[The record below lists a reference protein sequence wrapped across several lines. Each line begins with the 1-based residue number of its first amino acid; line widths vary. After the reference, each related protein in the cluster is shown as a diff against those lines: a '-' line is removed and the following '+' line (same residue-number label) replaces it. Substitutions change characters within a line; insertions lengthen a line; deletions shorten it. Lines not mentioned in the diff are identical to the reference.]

1 VGSERRFTLKRE
13 LGSGAFG
20 TVYLAEMESMGGFK
34 KDVAVK
40 LLNESL
46 GNFADASK
54 RLRDEARLLGKLQ
67 HRNIVRVDDLLR
79 LDGRWA
85 IVMEHIQGYDLELV
99 IRAREELGEAMGP
112 VAVMEV
118 VFGVAGALDA
128 AWSSKA
134 GGEEPLCVVHRD
146 IKPSNIRLTHSGEVK
161 VLDFGIARAEFS
173 GREALTGQIRYG
185 SLGYLSPE
193 RLIGE
198 PEVPAGD
205 VFAVGCVAYEL
216 LVGEALGRVE
226 LKPESQGLQVQAAL
240 DRVRA
245 TLEGQPPEA
254 VEQWLAL
261 LEGCLAYEVD
271 DRPTSGE
278 LAAGAKALAKKF
290 EGEALHVFSERAL
303 AKLPQVFDD
312 QTRPARGVLTEEGL
326 TTGGNPAPQKPV
338 SNPTLVFDDFGPG
351 LDEVAEAVAG
361 TSKQAAAPAGQV
373 EEPPLSKRD
382 SRAWIVGATFALLI
396 GVGIFTLTRPKPAVP
411 VEPSVDQAVNEVDP
425 AGEAPNE
432 SDPTAAVEPV
442 DKSTESV
449 VAVPV
454 EPLAADKT
462 PVKTR
467 EPKADPAPE
476 SVKEPEVEAV
486 LTEPVL
492 AGPRLRSAKFSVP
505 GASSVS
511 VTCGDVSSSGSGSV
525 LLRELPA
532 GNCSVRAEV
541 DGVTFKGSAKV
552 TKPSGITCTPT
563 EGALTCR

>member
-40 LLNESL
+40 LLNESIS
-46 GNFADASK
+46 NFADASK
-54 RLRDEARLLGKLQ
+54 RLRDEARLLGRLQ

-85 IVMEHIQGYDLELV
+85 IVMEYIQGYDLEL
-99 IRAREELGEAMGP
+99 IIQARVELEEEMGP

-118 VFGVAGALDA
+118 VVGVAGALDA

-134 GGEEPLCVVHRD
+134 GGEEPLRVVHRD

-173 GREALTGQIRYG
+173 GRESETGQLRYG

-216 LVGEALGRVE
+216 LVGEAFGRVM
-226 LKPESQGLQVQAAL
+226 LKPEAQVLQVKSAL
-240 DRVRA
+240 QRVRA
-245 TLEGQPPEA
+245 KLEGQPLEA
-254 VEQWLAL
+254 VEQWLNL

-271 DRPTSGE
+271 DRPTSGV
-278 LAAGAKALAKKF
+278 LALGAKTLAKQF
-290 EGEALHVFSERAL
+290 VGEALHVFSERAL
-303 AKLPQVFDD
+303 AKLPQVYDD
-312 QTRPARGVLTEEGL
+312 QTRPAQGVLTEEGVTTEGNSVSKTDDSNL
-326 TTGGNPAPQKPV
+326 TQ
-338 SNPTLVFDDFGPG
+338 VFEDFAS
-351 LDEVAEAVAG
+351 D
-361 TSKQAAAPAGQV
+361 QV
-373 EEPPLSKRD
+373 EAAEVEGDVSVRSVEQGDVPVAKAENPQSAKKGLPP
-382 SRAWIVGATFALLI
+382 WIVGAAALLVIGLLFIGI
-396 GVGIFTLTRPKPAVP
+396 GVFSLAGSGAERVVP
-411 VEPSVDQAVNEVDP
+411 ELQIGPTVNQIQP
-425 AGEAPNE
+425 L
-432 SDPTAAVEPV
+432 SEPV
-442 DKSTESV
+442 VNAEHPEPTPKEEPPMDPSTESV
-449 VAVPV
+449 VPAPV
-454 EPLAADKT
+454 EHLAVDKT
-462 PVKTR
+462 PVKPR
-467 EPKADPAPE
+467 LPKTDSVPE
-476 SVKEPEVEAV
+476 S
-486 LTEPVL
+486 

-511 VTCGDVSSSGSGSV
+511 VTCGDVSGSGSGSA

-541 DGVTFKGSAKV
+541 GGLTLKGSAKV
-552 TKPSGITCTPT
+552 VKPRGITCTPVQ
-563 EGALTCR
+563 GALTCR